1 VRYENRNF
9 FFSIR
14 ICLERVILPQND
26 DAVQV
31 ACGQHFSMC
40 LTSNGK
46 VVVWGSISGRVTN
59 DDGFFYQRP
68 E

>member
-1 VRYENRNF
+1 VRYEIEICL
-9 FFSIR
+9 FSIR
-14 ICLERVILPQND
+14 ICLEKVILPQND
-26 DAVQV
+26 DALQV
-31 ACGQHFSMC
+31 ACGQHFSIC

-46 VVVWGSISGRVTN
+46 IVVWGSISGRVTN